1 MEISK
6 KQINKASALAIA
18 IAKNPVPN
26 ETVVCVK
33 MNTMYI
39 LLDVIERLNL
49 ELEKEFNSRNIL
61 RHGLKQT
68 INNIKTNC
76 RKINEFVNNSIHGY
90 ERQESFGDMT
100 DYMDQIVRSAIL
112 LSEDEDRTRAI
123 ALLKNLVFERAQK
136 IKRDPEKYDLAPEL
150 VEL

>member
-1 MEISK
+1 
-6 KQINKASALAIA
+6 
-18 IAKNPVPN
+18 
-26 ETVVCVK
+26 
-33 MNTMYI
+33 MYI

-100 DYMDQIVRSAIL
+100 DYMDQIVRSAII

-123 ALLKNLVFERAQK
+123 ALLKNIVFERAQK
-136 IKRDPEKYDLAPEL
+136 IKKNPKEYDLSPEL

>member
-49 ELEKEFNSRNIL
+49 ELEKEFNSRNVL

-100 DYMDQIVRSAIL
+100 DYMDQIVRSAII
-112 LSEDEDRTRAI
+112 LSEEEDRTRAI
-123 ALLKNLVFERAQK
+123 ALIKNLVFERAQK
-136 IKRDPEKYDLAPEL
+136 IKKNPKEYDLSPEL